1 MSDRES
7 RGSEEGEGRSDFD
20 REVYPRSYPVP
31 GRLNLKRAM
40 RAYVHG
46 HDRGWDAERKAEIG
60 ESGPPDG
67 DGDTEAG
74 YQGAGQAL
82 DSGERTARPGAESG
96 PDPGPAD
103 AREGTRYGV
112 PVPDELD
119 FHRSADTWRDRIP
132 HPHTARRPAGWPG
145 SGPSD
150 DEPRREE

>member
-1 MSDRES
+1 MSGQES
-7 RGSEEGEGRSDFD
+7 GGSEEGEGRSDFD

-60 ESGPPDG
+60 ESGAG
-67 DGDTEAG
+67 EGARGTEEG

-82 DSGERTARPGAESG
+82 DSGERTARPGAGSTSATG
-96 PDPGPAD
+96 PPE
-103 AREGTRYGV
+103 AREGTRYGI
-112 PVPDELD
+112 PVPEELS

-132 HPHTARRPAGWPG
+132 HPHTARRPAGWPA
-145 SGPSD
+145 SGPSN
-150 DEPRREE
+150 DEPRRED